1 MYLYPYKIFAPS
13 KRVWDPKA
21 NDGEGKMIKYLF
33 DKDNYNRIVG
43 IYQTGRYNHRE
54 VQEIVERYIDSYISV
69 LLGEVKPG
77 VYLGCLDLDHC
88 RNYDKTDLE
97 PETKELLK
105 EFEPY
110 EWEWSQ
116 SGDGIH
122 IFYLTRKKYT
132 TKIVKDIS
140 GCKSFEWY
148 CDKKYILTTKFDW
161 KNADLKIGKHDVFL
175 DEILRK
181 MEEKKESERK
191 VSQVDLVK
199 KVFNGREITDMEQ
212 FQNSVLAGRTPV
224 ESMDVLRKCC
234 EKDSTLK
241 ELIDADA
248 GSVDQSQHDA
258 RLLKK
263 LMYYTFSFESAYIMA
278 QKTNYCKSK
287 DAKHIKKFQDPGY
300 IERTRQFIER
310 M

>member
-13 KRVWDPKA
+13 RKVWDPKA
-21 NDGEGKMIKYLF
+21 NKGKGKMMKFLF
-33 DKDNYNRIVG
+33 NDGSYKDVVG
-43 IYQTGRYNHRE
+43 IYQVNRCNLKE
-54 VQEIVERYIDSYISV
+54 VQKIMEKYTDSYISV
-69 LLGEVKPG
+69 LLGEVRPG

-88 RNYDKTDLE
+88 KNYDNTDLE

-105 EFEPY
+105 EFKEH

-122 IFYLTRKKYT
+122 IFYLTRKPYT

-148 CDKKYILTTKFDW
+148 CDGRYILTTTFDF
-161 KNADLKIGKHDVFL
+161 NNTDLEIGKHDEFL
-175 DEILRK
+175 DKILKK

-191 VSQVDLVK
+191 ISQEDMIKSVFDG
-199 KVFNGREITDMEQ
+199 KVITDVDQ
-212 FQNSVLAGRTPV
+212 FQNSILAGRNPV
-224 ESMDVLRKCC
+224 ETMDVLRKCC
-234 EKDSTLK
+234 LKDDTLK
-241 ELIDADA
+241 DLIDAESS
-248 GSVDQSQHDA
+248 SVDQSQHDA

-263 LMYYTFSFESAYIMA
+263 LMYYTLSFEGAYILA
-278 QKTNYCKSK
+278 KKTNYYKSK
-287 DAKHIKKFQDPGY
+287 DKKHIKKFDDPRY

-310 M
+310 N